1 VNEQRVLRRAGLKK
15 NREMIGDLQKNQF
28 QKVLDLLSEKLL
40 EDELTI
46 GVAFPYV
53 TGADGAWLTM
63 LASESAS
70 YKGERWSHGNWFCG
84 FWIGLLLAAY
94 LHTGRERFQKL
105 ADERMQLVA
114 QRADDPNTH
123 DIGFIFNSSAVPAA
137 HIAGGGWYAD
147 LALRAANRLR
157 ARVITTKKG
166 AYISSW
172 GPQSDPRGRRS
183 SAIDTLANLPLLYW
197 AADTSKDG
205 SFRLAAEAHA
215 LTSREAFVRPD
226 MSTYHAVEYDDV
238 SGERLR
244 AYTFQGAANESCW
257 SRGQAWAILG
267 FTATASATGKREYL
281 ELAERLADYF
291 LFRLGNDS
299 APYWDFDDPAIPNAP
314 RDTSAS
320 AIVATALLDIA
331 DLHPD
336 SVAAE
341 TRRQQGVRLLE
352 GLCSDH
358 LALSGP
364 QRGLLRHG
372 CYSRPHNEG
381 TDCAVLFG
389 DFYFVEALCKALMPG
404 RLRPLVKRLRSLS
417 RNTTSAP

>member
-267 FTATASATGKREYL
+267 FAATASATGKREYL

>member
-1 VNEQRVLRRAGLKK
+1 
-15 NREMIGDLQKNQF
+15 MIADLQKNRF
-28 QKVLDLLSEKLL
+28 HKALDILSEKLL
-40 EDELTI
+40 QDESII
-46 GVAFPYV
+46 GVAFPYI

-70 YKGERWSHGNWFCG
+70 YNGERWSHGNWFCG

-94 LHTGRERFQKL
+94 LHTGRERFREL
-105 ADERMQLVA
+105 ADQRMRLVA

-123 DIGFIFNSSAVPAA
+123 DIGFIFNSSAVPGA
-137 HIAGGGWYAD
+137 HIVGGAWYTD

-157 ARVITTKKG
+157 ARIITTVRG

-172 GPQSDPRGRRS
+172 GPLSDPRGRRS
-183 SAIDTLANLPLLYW
+183 SAIDTMANLPLLYW
-197 AADTSKDG
+197 AADTSGDG

-215 LTSREAFVRPD
+215 LTTREAFVRPD

-244 AYTFQGAANESCW
+244 AYTFQGAADESCW

-267 FTATASATGKREYL
+267 FTATAGATGNREYL

-291 LFRLGNDS
+291 LFRLGDDW

-336 SVAAE
+336 SVATGA
-341 TRRQQGVRLLE
+341 RRQQGLRLLE

-358 LALSGP
+358 LALSPP

-372 CYSRPHNEG
+372 CYSKPHNEG

-389 DFYFVEALCKALMPG
+389 DFYFAEALCKALMPG
-404 RLRPLVKRLRSLS
+404 RFRPPVKRF
-417 RNTTSAP
+417 T

>member
-1 VNEQRVLRRAGLKK
+1 
-15 NREMIGDLQKNQF
+15 MIADLQRNRFEKA
-28 QKVLDLLSEKLL
+28 LDILSKKLL
-40 EDELTI
+40 QDESKI
-46 GVAFPYV
+46 GVAFPYI
-53 TGADGAWLTM
+53 TDADGGWLTM

-94 LHTGRERFQKL
+94 LHTGRERFREL
-105 ADERMQLVA
+105 ADERMRLVA
-114 QRADDPNTH
+114 PRADDPNTH
-123 DIGFIFNSSAVPAA
+123 DIGFIFNSSAVPGA
-137 HIAGGGWYAD
+137 HVVGGAWYTD

-157 ARVITTKKG
+157 ARIITTARG

-172 GPQSDPRGRRS
+172 GPFSDPRGRCS
-183 SAIDTLANLPLLYW
+183 SAIDTMANLPLLYW
-197 AADTSKDG
+197 ATDTSGDG
-205 SFRLAAEAHA
+205 SFRLVAEAHA
-215 LTSREAFVRPD
+215 LTTREAFVRPD

-244 AYTFQGAANESCW
+244 AYTFQGAADESCW

-267 FTATASATGKREYL
+267 FTATAGATGNREYL
-281 ELAERLADYF
+281 ELAERLANYF
-291 LFRLGNDS
+291 LFRLGDDS

-331 DLHPD
+331 GLHPD
-336 SVAAE
+336 GVAAGV
-341 TRRQQGVRLLE
+341 RHQQALRLLE

-358 LALSGP
+358 LALSP
-364 QRGLLRHG
+364 IQRGLLRHG
-372 CYSRPHNEG
+372 CYSKPHNEG

-389 DFYFVEALCKALMPG
+389 DFYFAEALCKALMPG
-404 RLRPLVKRLRSLS
+404 RFRPPVKRF
-417 RNTTSAP
+417 T

>member
-1 VNEQRVLRRAGLKK
+1 MNKDFQTRRAQ
-15 NREMIGDLQKNQF
+15 NCEMIADLQKNRF
-28 QKVLDLLSEKLL
+28 HKALDILSEKLL
-40 EDELTI
+40 QDESTI
-46 GVAFPYV
+46 GVAFPYI

-70 YKGERWSHGNWFCG
+70 YNGERWSHGNWFCG

-94 LHTGRERFQKL
+94 LHTGRERFREL
-105 ADERMQLVA
+105 ADERMRLVA

-123 DIGFIFNSSAVPAA
+123 DIGFIFNSSAVPGA
-137 HIAGGGWYAD
+137 HVVGGAWYTD

-157 ARVITTKKG
+157 ARIITTVRG

-172 GPQSDPRGRRS
+172 GPLSDPRGRRS
-183 SAIDTLANLPLLYW
+183 SAIDTMANLPLLYW
-197 AADTSKDG
+197 AADTSGDG

-215 LTSREAFVRPD
+215 LTTREAFVRPD

-238 SGERLR
+238 SGKRLR
-244 AYTFQGAANESCW
+244 ACTFQGAADDSCW

-267 FTATASATGKREYL
+267 FTASAGATGNREYL

-291 LFRLGNDS
+291 LFRLGDNS

-336 SVAAE
+336 SVATRA
-341 TRRQQGVRLLE
+341 RRQQGLRLLE

-358 LALSGP
+358 LAFGP
-364 QRGLLRHG
+364 TQRGLLRHG
-372 CYSRPHNEG
+372 CYSKPHNEG

-389 DFYFVEALCKALMPG
+389 DFYFAEALCKALMPG
-404 RLRPLVKRLRSLS
+404 RFRPPVKRF
-417 RNTTSAP
+417 T

>member
-1 VNEQRVLRRAGLKK
+1 
-15 NREMIGDLQKNQF
+15 MISDPQKSQF
-28 QKVLDLLSEKLL
+28 HKALDILSEKLL
-40 EDELTI
+40 EDELAI
-46 GVAFPYV
+46 GLAFPYM

-63 LASESAS
+63 LASESAC

-94 LHTGRERFQKL
+94 LHTGRERFREL
-105 ADERMQLVA
+105 ADERMRLIA
-114 QRADDPNTH
+114 HRADDPNTH

-137 HIAGGGWYAD
+137 HIAGGGWYVD

-157 ARVITTKKG
+157 ARIITTPQG

-172 GPQSDPRGRRS
+172 GHLSDPRGRRS
-183 SAIDTLANLPLLYW
+183 SAIDTMANLPLLYW

-205 SFRLAAEAHA
+205 SFRLAGEAHA
-215 LTSREAFVRPD
+215 LTTRNAFVRPD
-226 MSTYHAVEYDDV
+226 MSTFHAVEYDDV
-238 SGERLR
+238 SGERIR
-244 AYTFQGAANESCW
+244 AYTFQGAADESCW

-267 FTATASATGKREYL
+267 FAATACATGKREYL
-281 ELAERLADYF
+281 ELAERLTDYF
-291 LFRLGNDS
+291 LSRLRDDS

-336 SVAAE
+336 SFAAE

-352 GLCSDH
+352 RLCSDH
-358 LALSGP
+358 LALGSA
-364 QRGLLRHG
+364 QRGLLKHG

-389 DFYFVEALCKALMPG
+389 DFYFVEALCKVLMPG
-404 RLRPLVKRLRSLS
+404 CLRTPVKRF
-417 RNTTSAP
+417 T